1 MNPEESDYFRG
12 LKEKD
17 VDFMLMFEEGCIK
30 VGAVTLWRCSQCS
43 QWHAGSVYKCP
54 FETLPQVKVDVQI
67 MKSTLVELRQRL
79 LRIEKA
85 ATKAGWVV

>member
-1 MNPEESDYFRG
+1 
-12 LKEKD
+12 
-17 VDFMLMFEEGCIK
+17 
-30 VGAVTLWRCSQCS
+30 
-43 QWHAGSVYKCP
+43 VYKCP

-85 ATKAGWVV
+85 AGKAGWVV